1 MRSRREVVVRNQKIA
16 LVVGFLLLTGMIT
29 GGIIFGAVRA
39 NAAQAQTSCKYYTS
53 VCLEEGDTLWGL
65 ADRYMTEE
73 YSGYSEYIAEVCSI
87 NHIFEDDEIH
97 AEQYLTVPYYQTE
110 QIH

>member
-16 LVVGFLLLTGMIT
+16 LVVVFLLLTGIVT
-29 GGIIFGAVRA
+29 GIIFGSVRA
-39 NAAQAQTSCKYYTS
+39 NAAQAQTPCKYYTS

-73 YSGYSEYIAEVCSI
+73 YSGYSEYIEEVCSI
-87 NHIFEDDEIH
+87 NHLFPDDTIH
-97 AEQYLTVPYYQTE
+97 AGQYLTVPYYSAE
-110 QIH
+110 QPQ